1 MGMPPDDQ
9 FYFRIFH
16 YIVNPSIFGV
26 PPISGDHLWKIR
38 YHNIQYG
45 LFFSISNIYIYII

>member
-45 LFFSISNIYIYII
+45 LFFSISNIYIYI